1 MPEIALCYPSTVQ
14 RQGLKCTSLNHV
26 ASLRLVPVPV
36 AALPSVDI
44 AALTEAA
51 VRATLEG
58 ITCLSRAQ

>member
-1 MPEIALCYPSTVQ
+1 MPEIALCYPATAQ
-14 RQGLKCTSLNHV
+14 RQGLKCTSLKQV

-36 AALPSVDI
+36 AAPPPVDTV
-44 AALTEAA
+44 ALTEAA